1 MWRVFLFFLFLTAPL
16 QAQEYRGGSPEFDPP
31 SYYPPERVQQLI
43 EDSMRISCQNG
54 LCQMAMVDTRG
65 RSFVIEVSAGY
76 GPNTGVSGAGGSGGG
91 VVVVNPGGSGFG
103 LNQPFLGVTL
113 RYVNQNCRQY
123 VNIPASLYV
132 SMNTYLYSLVNEDGT
147 IKRTFDP
154 AEQTMILF
162 YTTVLKQANGCS
174 TGSKG

>member
-1 MWRVFLFFLFLTAPL
+1 MWRMVFLGLWILIPSF
-16 QAQEYRGGSPEFDPP
+16 AQEYQSGSPEFEPP
-31 SYYPPERVQQLI
+31 SYYPPERIQELI
-43 EDSMRISCQNG
+43 QDSMRISCQGG
-54 LCQMAMVDTRG
+54 LCQMAMVDSQG
-65 RSFVIEVSAGY
+65 RSFVVEVSAGY
-76 GPNTGVSGAGGSGGG
+76 GPNTGVSGTGGAGG
-91 VVVVNPGGSGFG
+91 VVVVNPGGNGFG
-103 LNQPFLGVTL
+103 VNQPFLGLTL
-113 RYVNQNCRQY
+113 RYVNQKCRQY

-174 TGSKG
+174 TGAKG